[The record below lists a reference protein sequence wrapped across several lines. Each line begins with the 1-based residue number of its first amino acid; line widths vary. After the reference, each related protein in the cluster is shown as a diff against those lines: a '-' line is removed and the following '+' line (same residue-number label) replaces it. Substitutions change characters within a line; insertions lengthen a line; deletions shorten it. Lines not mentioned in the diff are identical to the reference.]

1 MNTFFP
7 VDFSYTS
14 LLHEHNLIL
23 ILGILVLFS
32 SVLLK
37 AVKTFSIQLVLLL
50 LFFAIAETYSSPV
63 YTVLVILQVAFGLW
77 ILWKV
82 KEAVDITFYRH
93 SEKTLK
99 RSRDITKGGNA
110 GVHSFLF

>member
-1 MNTFFP
+1 MNSFFP
-7 VDFSYTS
+7 ADFSYTS
-14 LLHEHNLIL
+14 LLHEHNIIL
-23 ILGILVLFS
+23 ILGILVLFI
-32 SVLLK
+32 SVLLS
-37 AVKTFSIQLVLLL
+37 AVKSFSIQLGLLL
-50 LFFAIAETYSSPV
+50 LFFAIEETFSSPV
-63 YTVLVILQVAFGLW
+63 YVVLAILQVAFGLW

-110 GVHSFLF
+110 GTHSFLF